1 MSEKAIYADSLGYTL
16 LHRVAAQYIHG
27 SFRHY
32 ICRGLENIPKDGE
45 VIFAPNH
52 CDALMDP
59 LAVVVM
65 DREKKVFVARADIF
79 KNPKIGKILHFLKI
93 MPINRIRDGIRS
105 VVNVEETVKKSIE
118 VLNNRVKFC
127 ILPEGAHRPMHSLLP
142 IGKGIARIAY
152 GANQSAPGGD
162 HIYIVPVG
170 CEYGDYFRY
179 RSTLLLQVGK
189 PIDVTEYI
197 ANHPDSSEY
206 DIMGDIREMTGEA
219 IKEQIVWIPD
229 DEEYEA
235 TWEIARN
242 VSGTIPE
249 RKVHKRFLAN
259 RSVVSRIS
267 RMRSENPE
275 GIRKIFDKAKEFA
288 EKRKAAKVSIHSTH
302 VNPVA
307 GALLTTLK
315 ALVLLPL
322 MVVLGIASAP
332 GWAASEYLASRV
344 KDRVFRNSFR
354 CTVLIF
360 VWTLCLIIWAVV
372 LFCCF
377 KWYIALT
384 ALILLIP
391 APLWTYDYFEN
402 ARRCVSAW
410 RYLFNKDLQK
420 SHEELMNDIKNI

>member
-1 MSEKAIYADSLGYTL
+1 MSEKAIYADSFGYML
-16 LHRVAAQYIHG
+16 LHRLAAQYIHG

-32 ICRGLENIPKDGE
+32 VCTGLENIPKDGE
-45 VIFAPNH
+45 VIFTPNH

-79 KNPKIGKILHFLKI
+79 KKPAVGKILKFLKI
-93 MPINRIRDGIRS
+93 MPINRIRDGLRS

-142 IGKGIARIAY
+142 IGKGISRIAC
-152 GANQSAPGGD
+152 GANQSAPDGD

-170 CEYGDYFRY
+170 CEYGDYYRY

-197 ANHPDSSEY
+197 AGHPERSEY
-206 DIMGDIREMTGEA
+206 ELMGDIRELTGEA

-229 DEEYEA
+229 DEDYAA

-249 RKVHKRFLAN
+249 RKVHQRFLAN

-267 RMRSENPE
+267 RMRREQPDK
-275 GIRKIFDKAKEFA
+275 IRRIFDKATEFA
-288 EKRKAAKVSIHSTH
+288 TRRKAAKVSIHSTH
-302 VNPVA
+302 ANPVT

-332 GWAASEYLASRV
+332 GWGVAEYLASRV
-344 KDRVFRNSFR
+344 KDKVFRNSFR
-354 CTVLIF
+354 CVALLA
-360 VWTLCLIIWAVV
+360 VWTLCLIAWAVV

-377 KWYIALT
+377 RWYIALA
-384 ALILLIP
+384 ALLLLIP
-391 APLWTYDYFEN
+391 APLWTYDYIEN
-402 ARRCVSAW
+402 ARRCISAW
-410 RYLFNKDLQK
+410 RYLFNRDLQQ
-420 SHEELMNDIKNI
+420 SHEELMNEIKNI